1 MLKIKLMKTN
11 HFKSA
16 IVCILITL
24 SGLSIF
30 AQTGYGEIRG
40 TVKNTDK
47 EAVPYATIK
56 IMQGSMLIGGTQTD
70 IDGKYKY
77 KPLIPGTYEMVII
90 EPGHQTQQ
98 INKIMVV
105 PNEATYFDPKIVPN
119 TLGTVTVVA
128 KAIEYEKSGA
138 DNKMYSMVSIDSKE
152 LLQNAS
158 TSRGDIKNIMTSF
171 TSNAIEV
178 NGEIHVRGSR
188 GNATSYYVDGVRTLG
203 ANTLPG
209 LAIENVTFFSGGV
222 PAMYGDMTSGAV
234 IVTTKSYF
242 SGLREKNIRNQEY
255 KEKREAKKAA
265 EEEKLEIESRKKLAE

>member
-1 MLKIKLMKTN
+1 MKTN

-56 IMQGSMLIGGTQTD
+56 IMQGSLLIGGTQTD

-98 INKIMVV
+98 INKIMVA
-105 PNEATYFDPKIVPN
+105 PNEATYFDPKVVPN

-265 EEEKLEIESRKKLAE
+265 EEEKLEIESRKKSAE